1 MRCDSCGDTGA
12 TKHVAFY
19 QNIGMLIMR
28 QSKTVEGD
36 LCKPCI
42 DRVFWRFTLITL
54 VFGWR
59 GMISII
65 VTPFFL
71 INNVARFLGT
81 RSMKSGAS
89 LAAATP
95 HPTLSLT
102 PAARARLAPFR
113 EEIQERLAA
122 GEPEVS
128 VSESVAR
135 KAGVSA
141 QQAELMIDELE

>member
-19 QNIGMLIMR
+19 QNVGLVIMR
-28 QSKTVEGD
+28 QSKTVEGN
-36 LCKPCI
+36 LCKACI

-54 VFGWR
+54 VFGWW
-59 GMISII
+59 GLISFF

-71 INNVARFLGT
+71 LNNVARFLGT
-81 RSMKSGAS
+81 RGMTSSAS
-89 LAAATP
+89 LGAATP

-102 PAARARLAPFR
+102 PAARERLAPFR
-113 EEIQERLAA
+113 EEIRVRLAT
-122 GEPEVS
+122 GEPEAM

-141 QQAELMIDELE
+141 HQAELMIDELE